1 MSFSRFTFR
10 PHQQKYIHINHISDI
25 HVWNKDFT
33 SADNTKDDN
42 GSSKSLFR
50 SLVMDEWR
58 SGQQQ
63 LQNNSKNNKNSN
75 ARDGMEMSPFSWW
88 RDLKRFQGYANL
100 AWWRDV
106 PKRYPIHVLSAALKD
121 MISRDRELVE
131 GDSAVPHHHMLLT
144 GDITNIALE
153 SEFAH
158 ARELLQELYIDPALA
173 HTRSLFDYTGSTPS
187 SAAAIHGTASVLTT
201 IPGNHDTYV
210 PSALANNWFGKYFG
224 DTLYSDQNQ
233 PDNAQTLPS
242 FHSQFPAIK
251 QLVPELEGVENNNE
265 ELGSVTLICLNSGL
279 PTKPFIARGYLTQP
293 VDQLARAAEI
303 LKRENL
309 SPAENDSPAHGKSFK
324 IVLIHHPPVVRT
336 DQGYDEFSHGL
347 DNGDK
352 EKLAQFCQD
361 HNVDLVINGHTHIP
375 YVGTIPNITNQTL
388 VIDPGSGTQVN
399 TEKPHQMARY
409 NVYRID
415 LGQSRLESVTA
426 RVYDPST
433 GSFHSK
439 KVKI

>member
-1 MSFSRFTFR
+1 
-10 PHQQKYIHINHISDI
+10 
-25 HVWNKDFT
+25 
-33 SADNTKDDN
+33 
-42 GSSKSLFR
+42 
-50 SLVMDEWR
+50 MDEWR
-58 SGQQQ
+58 SGQQRLQ
-63 LQNNSKNNKNSN
+63 LQNITNGNGK
-75 ARDGMEMSPFSWW
+75 EMSPFSWW

-106 PKRYPIHVLSAALKD
+106 PKRYPIHVLSAALED

-131 GDSAVPHHHMLLT
+131 GDSAVPHHHVLLT

-158 ARELLQELYIDPALA
+158 ARELLQKLYIDPALA
-173 HTRSLFDYTGSTPS
+173 HTRSFFNYADSTSS
-187 SAAAIHGTASVLTT
+187 SAAAAHATASVLTA

-224 DTLYSDQNQ
+224 DTLYNGQNC
-233 PDNAQTLPS
+233 AQTRPS
-242 FHSQFPAIK
+242 FHSQFPVIK
-251 QLVPELEGVENNNE
+251 QLIPEPEGVENNE

-279 PTKPFIARGYLTQP
+279 PTKPFIARGYLSQP
-293 VDQLARAAEI
+293 VDQLARATEI

-309 SPAENDSPAHGKSFK
+309 SHAENGSTTHGKSFK

-415 LGQSRLESVTA
+415 LGQSRLESVIA
-426 RVYDPST
+426 RVYEPTTD
-433 GSFHSK
+433 SFHSR
-439 KVKI
+439 KVNI